1 MGLGYSVGMGTGL
14 VVARRE
20 SDDSW
25 SPPSAIAAL
34 SAGWGLQVCAASPM
48 LLCLCS
54 PCQALD
60 ASRTTCIQYHIQ
72 VCTPHESRHV
82 CSNPSAKC

>member
-34 SAGWGLQVCAASPM
+34 SAGWGLQVCALISCKTVTGLPA
-48 LLCLCS
+48 
-54 PCQALD
+54 
-60 ASRTTCIQYHIQ
+60 
-72 VCTPHESRHV
+72 
-82 CSNPSAKC
+82 PSVSKC

>member
-1 MGLGYSVGMGTGL
+1 MLVHLQQMGLGYSVGMGTGL

-34 SAGWGLQVCAASPM
+34 SAGWG
-48 LLCLCS
+48 
-54 PCQALD
+54 
-60 ASRTTCIQYHIQ
+60 IQ
-72 VCTPHESRHV
+72 VREAGWRAWHRVPCPFDS
-82 CSNPSAKC
+82 

>member
-25 SPPSAIAAL
+25 SPPSAIAGL
-34 SAGWGLQVCAASPM
+34 SAGWG
-48 LLCLCS
+48 
-54 PCQALD
+54 
-60 ASRTTCIQYHIQ
+60 IQ
-72 VCTPHESRHV
+72 VRHTCVAVSLRRLGVVQGFANVSNTASCTPQLAV
-82 CSNPSAKC
+82 PP